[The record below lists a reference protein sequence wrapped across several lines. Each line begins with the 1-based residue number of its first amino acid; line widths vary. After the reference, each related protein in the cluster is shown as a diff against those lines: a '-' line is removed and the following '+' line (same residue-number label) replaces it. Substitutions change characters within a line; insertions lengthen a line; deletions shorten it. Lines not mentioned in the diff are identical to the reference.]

1 MNQNQK
7 NFNLYIFLSTFS
19 RNLIETFIPIILYSY
34 GYSLKEVI
42 FYFLLTNVFSLILTY
57 PFVSFSKKYN
67 NRILAI
73 IGATAFVVVQI
84 LLNFIDYNI
93 FYLILIAFI
102 YSIYRRGYWISR
114 RYYNLKIIGK
124 DKISSTYSFISILNQ
139 VGVVV
144 SSYVGSLFL
153 DFISIKTLTIIS
165 IILYFTSVFPLW
177 LLKFQHEKNDIKLD
191 LVKTIKQIPKRNL
204 YLFGSYEL
212 SNVLK
217 FLFTMYLFIYVKNN
231 YHTIGLLNLVSN
243 VAIILFTYLYGKKID
258 GKKNFIKLSILLVCF
273 ISIVK
278 ANSTSFLLIFISFLE
293 GIFNKMYE
301 LSIHKEFYVMSKKFE
316 YYNYNLIYEMIQN
329 FSRSFIVLLLLI
341 FIKDLKVMI
350 YIVIIFILLGI
361 LIDFKHLKK
370 RSFKI

>member
-165 IILYFTSVFPLW
+165 IILYFTSIFPLW

-278 ANSTSFLLIFISFLE
+278 VNSTSFVLIFISFLE

-350 YIVIIFILLGI
+350 YIVIIFISLGI

>member
-124 DKISSTYSFISILNQ
+124 NKISSTYSFISILNQ

-165 IILYFTSVFPLW
+165 IML
-177 LLKFQHEKNDIKLD
+177 
-191 LVKTIKQIPKRNL
+191 
-204 YLFGSYEL
+204 
-212 SNVLK
+212 
-217 FLFTMYLFIYVKNN
+217 
-231 YHTIGLLNLVSN
+231 
-243 VAIILFTYLYGKKID
+243 
-258 GKKNFIKLSILLVCF
+258 
-273 ISIVK
+273 
-278 ANSTSFLLIFISFLE
+278 
-293 GIFNKMYE
+293 
-301 LSIHKEFYVMSKKFE
+301 
-316 YYNYNLIYEMIQN
+316 
-329 FSRSFIVLLLLI
+329 
-341 FIKDLKVMI
+341 
-350 YIVIIFILLGI
+350 
-361 LIDFKHLKK
+361 
-370 RSFKI
+370 

>member
-7 NFNLYIFLSTFS
+7 NFNLYIYLSTIS

-124 DKISSTYSFISILNQ
+124 NKISSTYSFISILNQ

-278 ANSTSFLLIFISFLE
+278 VNSTSFLLIFISFLE

-350 YIVIIFILLGI
+350 YIVIIFISLGI

>member
-124 DKISSTYSFISILNQ
+124 NKISSTYSFISILNQ

-278 ANSTSFLLIFISFLE
+278 VNSTSFLLIFISFLE

-350 YIVIIFILLGI
+350 YIVIIFISLGI